1 MVKLFVC
8 QVCGEPYLGANIDDC
23 PFCGAPKKYLNKI
36 EDYSKLW
43 DVELTPQEKTDMKD
57 TLNLEINAAA
67 YYKKVSK
74 ANEKYS
80 KMDRLFKQ
88 FARVEEEH
96 AEVAAKFLGV
106 EEPELK
112 GEDPKGSPQKDLER
126 TKELENTA
134 VGKYR
139 KFLKN
144 ASSTKVKKFYDALI
158 HAEQGHAQIASDD
171 LK

>member
-1 MVKLFVC
+1 MIKLFVC
-8 QVCGEPYLGANIDDC
+8 QICGEPYLGASIDDC
-23 PFCGAPKKYLNKI
+23 PFCGAPKKYLNTI
-36 EDYSKLW
+36 DDYSKLW
-43 DVELTPQEKTDMKD
+43 DVELTGQEKSDMKE
-57 TLNLEINAAA
+57 TLDLEINASA

-80 KMDRLFKQ
+80 KMNRLFKQ

-112 GEDPKGSPQKDLER
+112 GEDPKGTPEKDLKR
-126 TKELENTA
+126 TKELEDAA
-134 VGKYR
+134 VEKYR
-139 KFLKN
+139 NSLKN
-144 ASSTKVKKFYDALI
+144 ASNSKVKKFYDALI
-158 HAEQGHAQIASDD
+158 HAEQGHAQIASED

>member
-1 MVKLFVC
+1 MVRLFVC
-8 QVCGEPYLGANIDDC
+8 QICGEPYLGASIDDC
-23 PFCGAPKKYLNKI
+23 PFCGAPEKYLKTI
-36 EDYSKLW
+36 EDYSKVW
-43 DVELTPQEKTDMKD
+43 DVELTGQEKSDMKE
-57 TLNLEINAAA
+57 TLDLEVNAAA
-67 YYKKVSK
+67 YYKKVSE

-126 TKELENTA
+126 TKELEDAA
-134 VGKYR
+134 VEKYR
-139 KFLKN
+139 NFLKN
-144 ASSTKVKKFYDALI
+144 ASNPKVKKFYDALI
-158 HAEQGHAQIASDD
+158 HAEEGHAQIASED

>member
-8 QVCGEPYLGANIDDC
+8 QICGEPYLGASIDDC
-23 PFCGAPKKYLNKI
+23 PFCGAPEKYINTI

-43 DVELTPQEKTDMKD
+43 DVELTPQEKSDMKE
-57 TLNLEINAAA
+57 TLDLEVNAAA

-96 AEVAAKFLGV
+96 AEVAAKFLGE

-112 GEDPKGSPQKDLER
+112 GEDTKGSPQKDLER
-126 TKELENTA
+126 TKELEEAA
-134 VGKYR
+134 VEKYQR
-139 KFLKN
+139 FLKN
-144 ASSTKVKKFYDALI
+144 ASNPKVKKFYEALI
-158 HAEQGHAQIASDD
+158 HAEQGHSQIASED
-171 LK
+171 LQ